1 MCDSFKNTFTSV
13 KIRLFEK
20 YFLFKF
26 YICLKRNG
34 LKSDIVHTI
43 ILQNLHTYLIK
54 ITPLNL
60 RTSNNRLPF
69 KICKSL
75 TYV

>member
-13 KIRLFEK
+13 KI
-20 YFLFKF
+20 FKF

-34 LKSDIVHTI
+34 LKSDIGNTI
-43 ILQNLHTYLIK
+43 ILQNLHTSLIK

-69 KICKSL
+69 KNM
-75 TYV
+75 